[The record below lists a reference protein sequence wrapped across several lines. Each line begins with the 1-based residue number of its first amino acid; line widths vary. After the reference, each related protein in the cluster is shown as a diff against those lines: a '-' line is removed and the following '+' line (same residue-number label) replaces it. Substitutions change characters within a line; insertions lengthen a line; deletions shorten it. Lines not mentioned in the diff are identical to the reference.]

1 MEQYIANPILLLLSA
16 LWVLPWKGIAL
27 WQAARRSTKFW
38 FILILVVNTFGI
50 LEILYIFV
58 LKDVQW
64 KKEYQRLRR
73 VLKLSASADTESEPN
88 KFKKTSKRK
97 S

>member
-1 MEQYIANPILLLLSA
+1 MEQYLANANPVLLLLSA

-27 WQAARRSTKFW
+27 WQASRRSNKFW
-38 FILILVVNTFGI
+38 FILILIVNTFGI

-58 LKDVQW
+58 LKDVDWSKYRAYFQNKVKSPEGAP
-64 KKEYQRLRR
+64 KK
-73 VLKLSASADTESEPN
+73 SS
-88 KFKKTSKRK
+88 KKK